1 MKRILI
7 ALATSLGIAAGSI
20 GMGAAPAAAAMMA
33 PTVKAET
40 PVQFVKHG
48 RHHHRHL
55 VCRTVWVKKKVWR
68 HHHRVWIKVPKRQ
81 CHYVWR
87 HW

>member
-1 MKRILI
+1 VELVRH
-7 ALATSLGIAAGSI
+7 GG
-20 GMGAAPAAAAMMA
+20 
-33 PTVKAET
+33 
-40 PVQFVKHG
+40 KH
-48 RHHHRHL
+48 RRL

-87 HW
+87 HRW